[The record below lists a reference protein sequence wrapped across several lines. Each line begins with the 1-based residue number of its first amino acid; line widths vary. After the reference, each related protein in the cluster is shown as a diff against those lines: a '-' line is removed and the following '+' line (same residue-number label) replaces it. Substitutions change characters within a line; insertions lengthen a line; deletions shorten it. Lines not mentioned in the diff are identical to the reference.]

1 MTFAPFR
8 RRVVHERRVGSWSIM
23 VPRWRGPDVL
33 DIDDFSQAVARIYD
47 ASVSVERWDD
57 ALKFLAGLFDSQKAQ
72 ISYYT
77 SVHDH
82 SPFVRLWGSRV
93 EDFERAFRTYI
104 DMTASDPRAP
114 PRSFKA
120 YHCRQIVSDETL
132 WSSPMYRQ
140 ALAPA
145 GIEYAMYF
153 TLDLEEAT
161 CAAGV
166 MRGPGQAPYTVDDC
180 NDFGRFIPHISRAVM
195 MFGTLRRARGA
206 VEAAQALI
214 DGVPLGMIV
223 AREGE
228 MLLANTTARSMLAQG
243 DAVRWAAGRLQAT
256 APRADAGLRHAV
268 GQARDGRDTPVG
280 LTLAVGEAGQVQ
292 VVVRRLQTAAAGLL
306 GASEGAI
313 AIYLA
318 DSRRPME
325 TSEEVLRRLFGLT
338 EREATVLAA
347 LIGGDDARAIAR
359 RLSIGPETVKTHLR
373 HIMQAVGVGR
383 QAELIKLVL
392 SSPAWIGGGGRT
404 G

>member
-195 MFGTLRRARGA
+195 MFGTRRRGSRPGPDRRRAAGHDRRARGRD
-206 VEAAQALI
+206 AAGQHHRPLDA
-214 DGVPLGMIV
+214 GARRRGPLGRRPSAGDGA
-223 AREGE
+223 ARRRG
-228 MLLANTTARSMLAQG
+228 APPCRG
-243 DAVRWAAGRLQAT
+243 PGAGRTRYAGRPHSGGRRGRT
-256 APRADAGLRHAV
+256 GPGGRPPAPD
-268 GQARDGRDTPVG
+268 
-280 LTLAVGEAGQVQ
+280 
-292 VVVRRLQTAAAGLL
+292 
-306 GASEGAI
+306 
-313 AIYLA
+313 
-318 DSRRPME
+318 
-325 TSEEVLRRLFGLT
+325 
-338 EREATVLAA
+338 
-347 LIGGDDARAIAR
+347 
-359 RLSIGPETVKTHLR
+359 
-373 HIMQAVGVGR
+373 
-383 QAELIKLVL
+383 
-392 SSPAWIGGGGRT
+392 GGGGPARRVGRRDRDLSRRLPPADGDLGRGAAAAVRT
-404 G
+404 DRTRGDGARRPDRGRRRARHRPAAEHRPGDRQDAPSAHHAGGRRRPPA